1 MSLRLRLTFLCV
13 ALVVIV
19 LGGFAAAT
27 YLRARTRIYASFD
40 DSLTSEANAIVAIL
54 PPGAPDEQSMQAA
67 HQALDTEAAA
77 GSLFQIRDANGNTLY
92 SSFRGSPNLSPRT
105 GGPGPVFTHKKVGQE
120 ELRILSLPIRADSPA
135 GGSIEVARPTREVD
149 EALFE
154 IRNTLIAGSVI
165 ALVLTFFPA
174 YFIAGRALKPV
185 HEVSK
190 LARRIERTSDFS
202 QRLLEPRTSDEI
214 GELTT
219 TFNQLI
225 ARIEQTLAAHSRFLA
240 ESSHELRRPLT
251 ILRTNLDILRD
262 PALPAADRA
271 ACLER
276 MSHEARAMSSLVGDL
291 LLLNRDRTLALQSA
305 RLDFSRLCAEEAGRI
320 ALDEQD
326 LPVLSGIEPGLFVDG
341 DEQRLRQLVKN
352 LLENAVNYSP
362 GGSPVHL
369 RLSNAG
375 GRARLTVEDR
385 GMGIAPEDLPHVFD
399 RFYRGSSAAAAHSE
413 GVGLG
418 LAIVKYVAEGH
429 NGSVDVCSQPGAGT
443 VFTVELPLAV
453 VSREPLAVS

>member
-27 YLRARTRIYASFD
+27 YLIARARIYASFD

-54 PPGAPDEQSMQAA
+54 PPGAPNETSMQAA

-77 GSLFQIRDANGNTLY
+77 GAIFQIRDASGNSLY
-92 SSFRGSPNLSPRT
+92 SSFRGSPDLAPVS
-105 GGPGPVFTHKKVGQE
+105 GGGQSVFTNRRVGQE
-120 ELRILSLPIRADSPA
+120 ELRILSQPIAGSPT
-135 GGSIEVARPTREVD
+135 GGSIEVAKPTREPD

-165 ALVLTFFPA
+165 ALILTFFPA

-185 HEVSK
+185 HEVSR

-202 QRLLEPRTSDEI
+202 QRLLEPKTSDEI

-320 ALDEQD
+320 ALDEQEVPIMSD
-326 LPVLSGIEPGLFVDG
+326 IEPGLYVEG

-362 GGSPVHL
+362 AGSPVRL
-369 RLSNAG
+369 RLSDSG

-385 GMGIAPEDLPHVFD
+385 GMGIAQEDVPHVFD
-399 RFYRGSSAAAAHSE
+399 RFYRGASAAAAHSE

-429 NGSVDVCSQPGAGT
+429 NGSVEVRSQPGAGT